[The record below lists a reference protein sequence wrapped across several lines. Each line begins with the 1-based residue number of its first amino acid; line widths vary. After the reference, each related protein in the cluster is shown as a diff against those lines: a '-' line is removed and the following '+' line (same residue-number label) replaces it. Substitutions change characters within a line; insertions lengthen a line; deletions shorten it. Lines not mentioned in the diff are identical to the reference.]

1 MALYEVQRSQRYE
14 IISLLTTITNDYDR
28 VSMHGVPRILV
39 EQQAKS
45 LGLPIEEVF
54 ISKSSSNE
62 EYESKMKGTLIRFKQ
77 NGVSS
82 VVFGDV
88 FLEEVRKYRENN
100 LSKLGMRGLFPLWGR
115 DTAELGRSFIALG
128 FQAIT
133 TCIDSRVLDK
143 KFLGRVFNKQF
154 LTELPPNVDPEGEN
168 GEFHSFVFD
177 GPIFKKRIAYTLGK
191 KVLRDSFYFCDLLPR
206 GKG

>member
-128 FQAIT
+128 FQAVT
-133 TCIDSRVLDK
+133 TCIDSRVLGK

-206 GKG
+206 GRG